1 MARDLFGQVPVTWDE
16 CYQWVAAMT
25 PNFDT
30 ERMRAIYIRGYNVPD
45 KVAWAKLHGTFESTI
60 DQAYARRQG
69 LLRRLGLDR

>member
-1 MARDLFGQVPVTWDE
+1 
-16 CYQWVAAMT
+16 MT